1 MDILSPVG
9 IAKLI
14 DEAGFGCTHTS
25 CRADNPEAA
34 FAKGKPFQ
42 PSHSGSFF
50 FIATLFSASHANR
63 RSLRVVDTLAVLV
76 FPALVPDHAGGLA
89 AA

>member
-14 DEAGFGCTHTS
+14 DEAGSGRTRNS
-25 CRADNPEAA
+25 CRADNPKAA

-50 FIATLFSASHANR
+50 FTAAIFSASHANR

-76 FPALVPDHAGGLA
+76 FPALVPDHAGAQA